1 MTTERKETLKAI
13 LLWTYRGIVTV
24 SVYFIGDM
32 HNSIKNME
40 RDIWDT
46 KINMSLY
53 EYQIK
58 STQADVS
65 IMKLNQR
72 DHERAHEKDNT
83 EIWKHFAEIS
93 KP

>member
-13 LLWTYRGIVTV
+13 LLWTYRGIVSV
-24 SVYFIGDM
+24 SAYFIIDT
-32 HNSIKNME
+32 HTTLKNAE
-40 RDIWDT
+40 KDIWDI

-53 EYQIK
+53 GYQIK

-65 IMKLNQR
+65 IMKMNQR
-72 DHERAHEKDNT
+72 DHEKEHEKDNT

>member
-13 LLWTYRGIVTV
+13 LLWTYRGILSI
-24 SVYFIGDM
+24 SVYFIADM
-32 HNSIKNME
+32 RSSVKNTE
-40 RDIWDT
+40 RDMWDT
-46 KINMSLY
+46 KINMKLY

-58 STQADVS
+58 STQSDVS
-65 IMKLNQR
+65 IIKINQR
-72 DHERAHEKDNT
+72 DHEKEHEKDNT